1 MEVVKEKNKILSE
14 VHSSKP
20 ETIKNMFSEIAP
32 TYDKANS
39 VLSLGIHKIW
49 KSKLVYLTKP
59 RAGHKVLDCAT
70 GTGDIAFM
78 YEKHVGPAGE
88 VMGTDFCQPMLDQAV
103 QRALDKKSAVSFKW
117 ADVMSL
123 NFQAKTFDIA
133 TISFGIRNVQDPF
146 LALKELARVVK
157 PNGVVA
163 ILEFGQI
170 RVPII
175 GHIYNFYSEKVL
187 PKIGGLV
194 SGKKSAYE
202 YLQKSSA
209 QFPSGKSF
217 RALMRKTDC
226 FSEVKIY
233 PVNFGLAYIY
243 VGKVK

>member
-1 MEVVKEKNKILSE
+1 MEVVTEKNKSLPE

-20 ETIKNMFSEIAP
+20 ETIQHMFSEIASS
-32 TYDKANS
+32 YDKANS
-39 VLSLGIHKIW
+39 VLSLGVHKIW

-59 RAGHKVLDCAT
+59 ETGHKVLDCAT

-78 YEKHVGPAGE
+78 FEKHVGTTGE
-88 VMGTDFCQPMLDQAV
+88 VIGTDFCQPMLDQAV
-103 QRALDKKSAVSFKW
+103 QRALDKNSKVSFKW

-123 NFQAKTFDIA
+123 NFKNKVFDIA
-133 TISFGIRNVQDPF
+133 TISFGIRNVQDPS
-146 LALKELARVVK
+146 LAMKELARVVK
-157 PNGVVA
+157 SGGVVA
-163 ILEFGQI
+163 ILEFGQ
-170 RVPII
+170 VKTPII
-175 GHIYNFYSEKVL
+175 GHIYNFYSQKVL
-187 PKIGGLV
+187 PRIGGFV

-217 RALMRKTDC
+217 RELMRKTDC

>member
-1 MEVVKEKNKILSE
+1 MEIVTEQNKGTQE

-32 TYDKANS
+32 SYDKANS
-39 VLSLGIHKIW
+39 VLSLGVHKIW
-49 KSKLVYLTKP
+49 KAKLVYLTRP
-59 RAGHKVLDCAT
+59 NIGHKVLDCAT

-78 YEKHVGPAGE
+78 FEKHVGPSGE
-88 VMGTDFCQPMLDQAV
+88 VVGTDFCQPMLDQAV
-103 QRALDKKSAVSFKW
+103 QRALDTKSNVTFKW
-117 ADVMSL
+117 ADVMNLTFKS
-123 NFQAKTFDIA
+123 NTFDIA
-133 TISFGIRNVQDPF
+133 TISFGIRNVQDPSQ
-146 LALKELARVVK
+146 ALKELARVVK
-157 PNGVVA
+157 SNGSVA

-170 RVPII
+170 RTPII
-175 GHIYNFYSEKVL
+175 GQIYNFYSQKIL

-209 QFPSGKSF
+209 QFPSGKNF
-217 RALMRKTDC
+217 RDLMRKTDC

-243 VGKVK
+243 IGKVK